1 MGRSRRDKFKADNDD
16 SDSGSDSSR
25 SRSRSRSA
33 KSGSPGGSPAS
44 RKSGSG
50 SPARSGSES
59 PARSGSRSPAKSAS
73 ASPAKSASPAGS
85 NRSASGSQVRSRSRS
100 KSPAE
105 SEKSATPERSQSGS
119 PSRSRSRS
127 KSGSRTRSKSGS
139 RARSG
144 SQARSHSGSRARSKS
159 GSPSRSKT
167 GSPGPAKKDDSDSEI
182 EAQKKRKHGSGGSDS
197 GSDVESKKKIKAG
210 STTPK
215 SEASDTEKVGA
226 EDLFGDDLSDS
237 SEDESEK
244 KTSKVTRDDSDGDDV
259 QRYDDDDSNRKKGL
273 DSDSDDEIQKAAKA
287 DKASKPYD
295 DKPEEE
301 QIPETRIDVEVPKIN
316 TDLGREIHFVKL
328 PNFLSVE
335 SRPFDQE
342 TYEDEMD
349 EDQNQQDE
357 EGRTRLKLKVEN
369 TIRWRQGFD
378 KEGNSVKQ
386 SNARIVKWSDGSYSL
401 HLGSEIF
408 DVHKQPLQSDFNHLF
423 IRQGT
428 GLQGQAVFK
437 TKLSFRPHSTDSQT
451 HKKMTL
457 SMADRSSKSNQI
469 KVISQVGVDP
479 EANRWERMKKEEQ
492 GLREAMRKDATK
504 KRVREK
510 GSSKGLSGGYL
521 EDGDDSDNDAAF
533 SIAAI
538 KAKYKSGGAQP
549 KKKPIYSSDDD
560 SDLESK
566 KGKRLEKAK
575 GVDSDSDSA
584 RSNRSAASSNSRSSS
599 SSRSRSGSPA
609 SKKGSGS
616 DSD

>member
-1 MGRSRRDKFKADNDD
+1 
-16 SDSGSDSSR
+16 
-25 SRSRSRSA
+25 
-33 KSGSPGGSPAS
+33 
-44 RKSGSG
+44 
-50 SPARSGSES
+50 
-59 PARSGSRSPAKSAS
+59 
-73 ASPAKSASPAGS
+73 
-85 NRSASGSQVRSRSRS
+85 
-100 KSPAE
+100 
-105 SEKSATPERSQSGS
+105 
-119 PSRSRSRS
+119 
-127 KSGSRTRSKSGS
+127 
-139 RARSG
+139 
-144 SQARSHSGSRARSKS
+144 
-159 GSPSRSKT
+159 
-167 GSPGPAKKDDSDSEI
+167 
-182 EAQKKRKHGSGGSDS
+182 
-197 GSDVESKKKIKAG
+197 VESKKKQKAR
-210 STTPK
+210 SVTPD
-215 SEASDTEKVGA
+215 ASDTEKVGA
-226 EDLFGDDLSDS
+226 EDLFGDDLSVS
-237 SEDESEK
+237 SEDEADKQSK
-244 KTSKVTRDDSDGDDV
+244 KAIIDDSDGDDV
-259 QRYDDDDSNRKKGL
+259 QRYDDDDSNKKKGL
-273 DSDSDDEIQKAAKA
+273 DSDSDDEIQKASKA
-287 DKASKPYD
+287 DKAGKQFD

-316 TDLGREIHFVKL
+316 TDLGRDIHFVKL

-335 SRPFDQE
+335 SRPFDSQ

-378 KEGNSVKQ
+378 KDGNPVKE
-386 SNARIVKWSDGSYSL
+386 SNARIVKWSDGSLSL

-492 GLREAMRKDATK
+492 GLREAMRRDANK

-549 KKKPIYSSDDD
+549 NKKKPIYSSDED

-566 KGKRLEKAK
+566 KGKKLEKAK
-575 GVDSDSDSA
+575 AVDSDSDSA
-584 RSNRSAASSNSRSSS
+584 RSARSAASSRSRSSS

-609 SKKGSGS
+609 SKKSSGS

>member
-1 MGRSRRDKFKADNDD
+1 MGRSRIDQFNSENDD

-25 SRSRSRSA
+25 SRSRSGSA
-33 KSGSPGGSPAS
+33 KSGSPAS
-44 RKSGSG
+44 RKSGSA
-50 SPARSGSES
+50 SPARSGSGS
-59 PARSGSRSPAKSAS
+59 PVRSGSRSPARSGS
-73 ASPAKSASPAGS
+73 GSPAAKSVSPAGS
-85 NRSASGSQVRSRSRS
+85 NRSGSGSQARSRSPGSQVRSRSRS
-100 KSPAE
+100 KSKTPDE
-105 SEKSATPERSQSGS
+105 SEKSATPALSKSRS

-127 KSGSRTRSKSGS
+127 KSGSP
-139 RARSG
+139 ARS
-144 SQARSHSGSRARSKS
+144 QS

-167 GSPGPAKKDDSDSEI
+167 GSPGPARKDDSDSDV
-182 EAQKKRKHGSGGSDS
+182 EAPKKRKHGSGSDS
-197 GSDVESKKKIKAG
+197 GSDVEAKKKPKAG

-215 SEASDTEKVGA
+215 SEASETEKVGA
-226 EDLFGDDLSDS
+226 EDLFGDDLSVS
-237 SEDESEK
+237 SEDEADIKSK
-244 KTSKVTRDDSDGDDV
+244 KRVIDDSDGDDV
-259 QRYDDDDSNRKKGL
+259 QRYDDDDSNKKKGL

-287 DKASKPYD
+287 DKASKSYD
-295 DKPEEE
+295 DKPEED

-316 TDLGREIHFVKL
+316 TDLGRDIHFVKL

-335 SRPFDQE
+335 SRPFDE
-342 TYEDEMD
+342 ANYEDEMD
-349 EDQNQQDE
+349 EDQSQQDE

-369 TIRWRQGFD
+369 TIRWRPSFD
-378 KEGNSVKQ
+378 KEGKPTKE
-386 SNARIVKWSDGSYSL
+386 SNARMVKWSDGSYSL

-451 HKKMTL
+451 HKKMTM

-492 GLREAMRKDATK
+492 GLREAMRRDANK

-538 KAKYKSGGAQP
+538 KAKYKPGGAQP

-566 KGKRLEKAK
+566 KGKKLEKAK
-575 GVDSDSDSA
+575 AVDSDSDSA
-584 RSNRSAASSNSRSSS
+584 RSARSAASSKSRSSS

-609 SKKGSGS
+609 SKKSGSGS

>member
-1 MGRSRRDKFKADNDD
+1 MGRSRLEKFWSENDD

-25 SRSRSRSA
+25 SRSRSGSA
-33 KSGSPGGSPAS
+33 KSGTPAS
-44 RKSGSG
+44 RKSGSA
-50 SPARSGSES
+50 SPARSRSGSGS
-59 PARSGSRSPAKSAS
+59 PTRSGSRSPARSGS
-73 ASPAKSASPAGS
+73 GSPAKSASPAGS
-85 NRSASGSQVRSRSRS
+85 NRSGSGSQVRSRSRS
-100 KSPAE
+100 RSKSKSKTPAE
-105 SEKSATPERSQSGS
+105 SEKSATPARSQSGS

-127 KSGSRTRSKSGS
+127 KSGSP
-139 RARSG
+139 
-144 SQARSHSGSRARSKS
+144 ARSKS

-167 GSPGPAKKDDSDSEI
+167 GSPGPTKKDDSDSDV
-182 EAQKKRKHGSGGSDS
+182 EAPKKRKHGSGSES
-197 GSDVESKKKIKAG
+197 GSDIEAKKKVKAG

-226 EDLFGDDLSDS
+226 EDLFGDDLSVS
-237 SEDESEK
+237 SEDEADK
-244 KTSKVTRDDSDGDDV
+244 KSKKAVIDDSDGDDV
-259 QRYDDDDSNRKKGL
+259 QRYDDDDSNKQKKGL

-287 DKASKPYD
+287 NKASKPYD

-349 EDQNQQDE
+349 EDQSQQDE

-369 TIRWRQGFD
+369 TIRWRQSFD
-378 KEGNSVKQ
+378 KEGNPIKE

-401 HLGSEIF
+401 HLGNEIF

-492 GLREAMRKDATK
+492 GLREAMRRDANK

-584 RSNRSAASSNSRSSS
+584 RSARSAASSKSRASS

-609 SKKGSGS
+609 SKKSSGS

>member
-1 MGRSRRDKFKADNDD
+1 MGRSRIEQFKSDNDD
-16 SDSGSDSSR
+16 SDSGSDYSR
-25 SRSRSRSA
+25 SRSRSGSA
-33 KSGSPGGSPAS
+33 KSGSPAS
-44 RKSGSG
+44 RKSGSASPARSGSG
-50 SPARSGSES
+50 SPARSGSRS
-59 PARSGSRSPAKSAS
+59 PPRSGSGSPAKSV
-73 ASPAKSASPAGS
+73 SPAGS
-85 NRSASGSQVRSRSRS
+85 NRSGSGSQARSRSPGSQVRSRSRS
-100 KSPAE
+100 KSKTPDE
-105 SEKSATPERSQSGS
+105 SEKSATPALSKSRS

-127 KSGSRTRSKSGS
+127 KSGSP
-139 RARSG
+139 ARS
-144 SQARSHSGSRARSKS
+144 QS

-167 GSPGPAKKDDSDSEI
+167 GSPGPARKDDSDSDV
-182 EAQKKRKHGSGGSDS
+182 EAPKKRKHGSGSDS
-197 GSDVESKKKIKAG
+197 GSDIEAKKKSKAG

-215 SEASDTEKVGA
+215 SEASETEKVGA
-226 EDLFGDDLSDS
+226 EDLFGDDLSVS
-237 SEDESEK
+237 SEDEADIKSK
-244 KTSKVTRDDSDGDDV
+244 KAVIDDSDGDDV
-259 QRYDDDDSNRKKGL
+259 QRYDDDDSNKKKGL

-287 DKASKPYD
+287 DKASKSYD
-295 DKPEEE
+295 DKPEED

-316 TDLGREIHFVKL
+316 TDLGRDIHFVKL

-335 SRPFDQE
+335 SRPFDE
-342 TYEDEMD
+342 ANYEDEMD

-369 TIRWRQGFD
+369 TIRWRPSFD
-378 KEGNSVKQ
+378 KEGKPTKE

-492 GLREAMRKDATK
+492 GLREAMRRDANK

-566 KGKRLEKAK
+566 KGKKLEKAK
-575 GVDSDSDSA
+575 TVDSDSDSA
-584 RSNRSAASSNSRSSS
+584 RSARSAASSKSRSSS

-609 SKKGSGS
+609 SKKSSGS